1 MLRRL
6 RLGRGSGPTVLGVL
20 AVAVLVVALVVTGR
34 SLSGRGTRPSAQ
46 PPPTAAADAPYRI
59 GDRVTCPLAHP
70 VLATADGRSYP
81 PALPR
86 AGGSGAWSWWPAC
99 TATPP

>member
-1 MLRRL
+1 
-6 RLGRGSGPTVLGVL
+6 VLGVL